1 MCHEGQKGQH
11 HEPFQGQEHGQGMS
25 LPCKGQQQEA
35 GAQEGT
41 LNKHVAMEGLKPVRK
56 ESFHGLPHLVEVAT
70 ASAQDPKK
78 ERSIPR
84 SVITLSI
91 AGHRDYIA
99 DGSEGPPEADNPYK
113 R

>member
-41 LNKHVAMEGLKPVRK
+41 LNKHVAMEGPKTSPKRK
-56 ESFHGLPHLVEVAT
+56 ISRPPTLGRGSCSISPGPAEGEVGT
-70 ASAQDPKK
+70 
-78 ERSIPR
+78 ER
-84 SVITLSI
+84 
-91 AGHRDYIA
+91 RDH
-99 DGSEGPPEADNPYK
+99 E
-113 R
+113 

>member
-56 ESFHGLPHLVEVAT
+56 ERFHGLPHLVEVAT
-70 ASAQDPKK
+70 ASAQDPMK
-78 ERSIPR
+78 ERSVPR
-84 SVITLSI
+84 GEITNSI
-91 AGHRDYIA
+91 EGHCEYTA
-99 DGSEGPPEADNPYK
+99 DGIEGPVEADNPYK
-113 R
+113 S